1 MNSLMFMFC
10 KNKTGWWVT
19 LWSLALSFMT
29 SIPMMFSPLLSFSYF
44 SNQVLI
50 DGLSMPLIILTLWIS
65 AMMIMASYKIKILNN
80 SPKYFLITVLLLNLS
95 LILSF
100 SMSNIIWF
108 YIFFELSLIP
118 TLMLILSWG
127 YQPERL
133 QAGMYMMM
141 YTIMASLPL
150 LLLLMYSA
158 MEMGHLSLFME
169 KISLFKSSSWLF
181 EIQWVFLLLAF
192 LVKTPIFSLHLW
204 LPKAHVEAPVAGS
217 MVLAGVLLKLGGY
230 GMLRMMQVFYF
241 KFCTFSIFILV
252 FSLMGGALTS
262 MMCLRQVDIK
272 SLVAYSSIGHMSL
285 VVGGTMSTT
294 IWGWQGSLTMMI
306 AHGLCSSSLFALTNF
321 SYEKMSSRS
330 MFISKGSLMLVPA
343 MAMWWFIACI
353 SNMAAPPTIN
363 LLSEILLFMSSLFMS
378 FWLLIPL
385 SMMTFLAAAYSL
397 YLYSSTQHG
406 GAPKFISPFTPY
418 KTQNFMI
425 MMLHL
430 MPVNILIMKS
440 DMICSWI
447 I

>member
-1 MNSLMFMFC
+1 MFIFC

-19 LWSLALSFMT
+19 LWSLALSFIT
-29 SIPMMFSPLLSFSYF
+29 RIPIIFSPLLSFSYF

-65 AMMIMASYKIKILNN
+65 AIIIIARYKIKILNN

-100 SMSNIIWF
+100 RIRNIIWF

-118 TLMLILSWG
+118 TLILILSWG

-133 QAGMYMMM
+133 QAGIYIII
-141 YTIMASLPL
+141 YTIIASLPL
-150 LLLLMYSA
+150 LLLLIYSA
-158 MEMGHLSLFME
+158 IEIGHLSLFIE

-217 MVLAGVLLKLGGY
+217 IVLAGVLLKLGGY
-230 GMLRMMQVFYF
+230 GILRIMQVFYF

-252 FSLMGGALTS
+252 FSLIGGALTRII
-262 MMCLRQVDIK
+262 CLRQVDIK
-272 SLVAYSSIGHMSL
+272 SLVAYSSIGHISL
-285 VVGGTMSTT
+285 VVGGTISTT
-294 IWGWQGSLTMMI
+294 IWGWQGRLTIII

-321 SYEKMSSRS
+321 SYEKISSRR
-330 MFISKGSLMLVPA
+330 MFISKGSLILVPA
-343 MAMWWFIACI
+343 IAIWWFIACI
-353 SNMAAPPTIN
+353 SNIAAPPTIN
-363 LLSEILLFMSSLFMS
+363 LLREILLFISSLFIS

-385 SMMTFLAAAYSL
+385 RIITFLAAAYRL
-397 YLYSSTQHG
+397 YLYRSTQHG

-418 KTQNFMI
+418 KTQNFI
-425 MMLHL
+425 IIILHL
-430 MPVNILIMKS
+430 IPVNILIIKR
-440 DMICSWI
+440 DIICSWI

>member
-1 MNSLMFMFC
+1 MFIFC
-10 KNKTGWWVT
+10 KNKAGWWVT
-19 LWSLALSFMT
+19 LWSLALSFIT
-29 SIPMMFSPLLSFSYF
+29 RIPIIFSPLLSFSYF

-65 AMMIMASYKIKILNN
+65 AIIIIARYKIKILNN

-100 SMSNIIWF
+100 RIRNIIWF

-118 TLMLILSWG
+118 TLILILSWG

-133 QAGMYMMM
+133 QAGIYIII
-141 YTIMASLPL
+141 YTIIASLPL
-150 LLLLMYSA
+150 LLLLIYSA
-158 MEMGHLSLFME
+158 IEIGHLSLFIE

-217 MVLAGVLLKLGGY
+217 IVLAGVLLKLGGY
-230 GMLRMMQVFYF
+230 GILRIMQVFYF

-252 FSLMGGALTS
+252 FSLIGGALTRII
-262 MMCLRQVDIK
+262 CLRQVDIK
-272 SLVAYSSIGHMSL
+272 SLVAYSSIGHISL
-285 VVGGTMSTT
+285 VVGGTISTT
-294 IWGWQGSLTMMI
+294 IWGWQGRLTIII

-321 SYEKMSSRS
+321 SYEKISSRR
-330 MFISKGSLMLVPA
+330 MFISKGSLILVPA
-343 MAMWWFIACI
+343 IAIWWFIACI
-353 SNMAAPPTIN
+353 SNIAAPPTIN
-363 LLSEILLFMSSLFMS
+363 LLREILLFISSLFIS

-385 SMMTFLAAAYSL
+385 RIITFLAAAYRL
-397 YLYSSTQHG
+397 YLYRSTQHG

-418 KTQNFMI
+418 KTQNFI
-425 MMLHL
+425 IIILHL
-430 MPVNILIMKS
+430 IPVNILIIKR
-440 DMICSWI
+440 DIICSWI

>member
-1 MNSLMFMFC
+1 MFIFC

-19 LWSLALSFMT
+19 LWSLALSFIT
-29 SIPMMFSPLLSFSYF
+29 RIPIIFSPLLSFSYF

-65 AMMIMASYKIKILNN
+65 AIIIIARYKIKILNN

-100 SMSNIIWF
+100 RIRNIIWF
-108 YIFFELSLIP
+108 YIFFEISLIP
-118 TLMLILSWG
+118 TLILILSWG

-133 QAGMYMMM
+133 QAGIYIII
-141 YTIMASLPL
+141 YTIIASLPL
-150 LLLLMYSA
+150 LLLLIYSA
-158 MEMGHLSLFME
+158 IEIGHLSLFIE

-217 MVLAGVLLKLGGY
+217 IVLAGVLLKLGGY
-230 GMLRMMQVFYF
+230 GILRIMQVFYF

-252 FSLMGGALTS
+252 FSLIGGALTRII
-262 MMCLRQVDIK
+262 CLRQVDIK
-272 SLVAYSSIGHMSL
+272 SLVAYSSIGHISL
-285 VVGGTMSTT
+285 VVGGTISTT
-294 IWGWQGSLTMMI
+294 IWGWQGRLTIII

-321 SYEKMSSRS
+321 SYEKISSRR
-330 MFISKGSLMLVPA
+330 MFISKGSLILVPA
-343 MAMWWFIACI
+343 IAIWWFIACI
-353 SNMAAPPTIN
+353 SNIAAPPTIN
-363 LLSEILLFMSSLFMS
+363 LLREILLFISSLFIS

-385 SMMTFLAAAYSL
+385 RIITFLAAAYRL
-397 YLYSSTQHG
+397 YLYRSTQHG

-418 KTQNFMI
+418 KTQNFI
-425 MMLHL
+425 IIILHL
-430 MPVNILIMKS
+430 IPVNILIIKR
-440 DMICSWI
+440 DIICSWI

>member
-1 MNSLMFMFC
+1 MFIFC
-10 KNKTGWWVT
+10 KNKTGWWVI
-19 LWSLALSFMT
+19 LWSLALSFIT
-29 SIPMMFSPLLSFSYF
+29 RIPIIFSPLLSFSYF

-65 AMMIMASYKIKILNN
+65 AIIIIARYKIKILNN

-100 SMSNIIWF
+100 RIRNIIWF

-118 TLMLILSWG
+118 TLILILSWG

-133 QAGMYMMM
+133 QAGIYIII
-141 YTIMASLPL
+141 YTIIASLPL
-150 LLLLMYSA
+150 LLLLIYSA
-158 MEMGHLSLFME
+158 IEIGHLSLFIE

-217 MVLAGVLLKLGGY
+217 IVLAGVLLKLGGY
-230 GMLRMMQVFYF
+230 GILRIMQVFYF

-252 FSLMGGALTS
+252 FSLIGGALTRII
-262 MMCLRQVDIK
+262 CLRQVDIK
-272 SLVAYSSIGHMSL
+272 SLVAYSSIGHISL
-285 VVGGTMSTT
+285 VVGGTISTT
-294 IWGWQGSLTMMI
+294 IWGWQGRLTIII

-321 SYEKMSSRS
+321 SYEKISSRR
-330 MFISKGSLMLVPA
+330 MFISKGSLILVPA
-343 MAMWWFIACI
+343 IAIWWFIACI
-353 SNMAAPPTIN
+353 SNIAAPPTIN
-363 LLSEILLFMSSLFMS
+363 LLREILLFISSLFIS

-385 SMMTFLAAAYSL
+385 RIITFLAAAYRL
-397 YLYSSTQHG
+397 YLYRSTQHG

-418 KTQNFMI
+418 KTQNFI
-425 MMLHL
+425 IIILHL
-430 MPVNILIMKS
+430 IPVNILIIKR
-440 DMICSWI
+440 DIICSWI

>member
-1 MNSLMFMFC
+1 MFIFC

-19 LWSLALSFMT
+19 LWSLALSFIT
-29 SIPMMFSPLLSFSYF
+29 RIPIIFSPLLSFSYF

-65 AMMIMASYKIKILNN
+65 AIIIIARYKIKILNN

-100 SMSNIIWF
+100 RIRNIIWF

-118 TLMLILSWG
+118 TLILILSWG

-133 QAGMYMMM
+133 QAGIYIII
-141 YTIMASLPL
+141 YTIIASLPL
-150 LLLLMYSA
+150 LLLLIYSA
-158 MEMGHLSLFME
+158 IEIGHLSLFIE

-217 MVLAGVLLKLGGY
+217 IVLAGVLLKLGGY
-230 GMLRMMQVFYF
+230 GILRIMQVFYF

-252 FSLMGGALTS
+252 FSLIGGALTRLI
-262 MMCLRQVDIK
+262 CLRQVDIK
-272 SLVAYSSIGHMSL
+272 SLVAYSSIGHISL
-285 VVGGTMSTT
+285 VVGGTISTT
-294 IWGWQGSLTMMI
+294 IWGWQGRLTIII

-321 SYEKMSSRS
+321 SYEKISSRR
-330 MFISKGSLMLVPA
+330 MFISKGSLILVPA
-343 MAMWWFIACI
+343 IAIWWFIACI
-353 SNMAAPPTIN
+353 SNIAAPPTIN
-363 LLSEILLFMSSLFMS
+363 LLREILLFISSLFIS

-385 SMMTFLAAAYSL
+385 RIITFLAAAYRL
-397 YLYSSTQHG
+397 YLYRSTQHG

-418 KTQNFMI
+418 KTQNFI
-425 MMLHL
+425 IIILHL
-430 MPVNILIMKS
+430 IPVNILIIKR
-440 DMICSWI
+440 DIICSWI

>member
-1 MNSLMFMFC
+1 MFIFC
-10 KNKTGWWVT
+10 KNKTGWWVI
-19 LWSLALSFMT
+19 LWSLALSFIT
-29 SIPMMFSPLLSFSYF
+29 RIPIIFSPLLSFSYF

-65 AMMIMASYKIKILNN
+65 AIIIIARYKIKILNN

-100 SMSNIIWF
+100 RIRNIIWF

-118 TLMLILSWG
+118 TLILILSWG

-133 QAGMYMMM
+133 QAGIYIII
-141 YTIMASLPL
+141 YTIIASLPL
-150 LLLLMYSA
+150 LLLLIYSA
-158 MEMGHLSLFME
+158 VEIGHLSLFIE

-217 MVLAGVLLKLGGY
+217 IVLAGVLLKLGGY
-230 GMLRMMQVFYF
+230 GILRIMQVFYF

-252 FSLMGGALTS
+252 FSLIGGALTRII
-262 MMCLRQVDIK
+262 CLRQVDIK
-272 SLVAYSSIGHMSL
+272 SLVAYSSIGHISL
-285 VVGGTMSTT
+285 VVGGTISTT
-294 IWGWQGSLTMMI
+294 IWGWQGRLTIII

-321 SYEKMSSRS
+321 SYEKISSRR
-330 MFISKGSLMLVPA
+330 MFISKGSLILVPA
-343 MAMWWFIACI
+343 IAIWWFIACI
-353 SNMAAPPTIN
+353 SNIAAPPTIN
-363 LLSEILLFMSSLFMS
+363 LLREILLFISSLFIS

-385 SMMTFLAAAYSL
+385 RIITFLAAAYRL
-397 YLYSSTQHG
+397 YLYRSTQHG

-418 KTQNFMI
+418 KTQNFI
-425 MMLHL
+425 IIILHL
-430 MPVNILIMKS
+430 IPVNILIIKR
-440 DMICSWI
+440 DIICSWI